1 MGILKFIAFCAQ
13 IDFFGLRA
21 STLWEPESW
30 YVLYHDGRLQDTFS
44 KNISF
49 DDPQNGGHFSC
60 RKPVSHVGTSTV
72 SDSEALIHLAYVQHM
87 WQSKFVVILEGLTK
101 WRIELCWKMQ
111 LAGKWLQ
118 MHFDMHV
125 YLLEKV
131 LLCSFDSKNFCKIC
145 TIFGPQNGGWKM
157 DPKMVPEFDPQNGVQ
172 KWHPKGRPNILN
184 KALISCRSFFDQKN
198 IGPPFWVPF
207 LDPFW
212 VKFWHHFWVHFSTSI
227 LGPKMVQ
234 ILQKFLLSKLHS
246 KTFSSKQACISK
258 CICSHFPAN
267 CIFQHNSIPPGQA
280 FQKQQQILIAT
291 CVAHKQDGLE
301 PQNLILWRSLH
312 ATPVFYMKN
321 DPRFGGRQSWP
332 FCQIASFKGLHQRC
346 NWCMRF

>member
-13 IDFFGLRA
+13 IDSFGLRA

-87 WQSKFVVILEGLTK
+87 WQSKFVVILEGLTR

-184 KALISCRSFFDQKN
+184 KALISCRSFLNQKN

-207 LDPFW
+207 LDPILG

-227 LGPKMVQ
+227 LG
-234 ILQKFLLSKLHS
+234 SKNG
-246 KTFSSKQACISK
+246 
-258 CICSHFPAN
+258 AN
-267 CIFQHNSIPPGQA
+267 FA
-280 FQKQQQILIAT
+280 K
-291 CVAHKQDGLE
+291 
-301 PQNLILWRSLH
+301 
-312 ATPVFYMKN
+312 VFAVK
-321 DPRFGGRQSWP
+321 
-332 FCQIASFKGLHQRC
+332 AA
-346 NWCMRF
+346 

>member
-1 MGILKFIAFCAQ
+1 MKFAFSCRLKHSEDLRLVVYSLCCLFFHVVEYLHLFFWSLVRPGLRLTDFYCLILSRLLANMQLRLDTLSSSHNYFCGNTKIYCFCAQ

-87 WQSKFVVILEGLTK
+87 WQSKFVVILEGLTR

-184 KALISCRSFFDQKN
+184 KALISCRSFLNQKN

-207 LDPFW
+207 LDPILG

-227 LGPKMVQ
+227 LGSKNGA
-234 ILQKFLLSKLHS
+234 KFAK
-246 KTFSSKQACISK
+246 
-258 CICSHFPAN
+258 
-267 CIFQHNSIPPGQA
+267 
-280 FQKQQQILIAT
+280 
-291 CVAHKQDGLE
+291 
-301 PQNLILWRSLH
+301 
-312 ATPVFYMKN
+312 VFAVK
-321 DPRFGGRQSWP
+321 
-332 FCQIASFKGLHQRC
+332 AA
-346 NWCMRF
+346 